1 MLSQGSESMI
11 RINKLTDYGIVIAV
25 RIASGE
31 RGRLNTAREIAA
43 ATRVPQPT
51 VTQLLKQ
58 LACSGILSSTRG
70 ATGGYALVEPPEAI
84 TVARLVEALEGPIA
98 LTECSE
104 ANCNCALEEDCAVEA
119 PWQTISLA
127 VRNALE
133 SVTLA
138 DMARPALAPLLV
150 SLGGVKA

>member
-1 MLSQGSESMI
+1 MM

-25 RIASGE
+25 RIAHDE
-31 RGRLNTAREIAA
+31 PGRLHTAREIAA

-51 VTQLLKQ
+51 VTRLLKQ
-58 LACSGILSSTRG
+58 LARSGILASTRG
-70 ATGGYALVEPPEAI
+70 ASGGYAPPEAI
-84 TVARLVEALEGPIA
+84 SVARLVEALEGPIA

-104 ANCNCALEEDCAVEA
+104 AICNCALEKDCAVEA

-127 VRNALE
+127 VRGALE

-138 DMARPALAPLLV
+138 DMARPSLAPPLV
-150 SLGGVKA
+150 ALGGVKA

>member
-1 MLSQGSESMI
+1 VI

-25 RIASGE
+25 RIAKEESE
-31 RGRLNTAREIAA
+31 RLHTAREIAED
-43 ATRVPQPT
+43 THVPQPT
-51 VTQLLKQ
+51 VTRLLKQ
-58 LACSGILSSTRG
+58 LARSGILASTRG
-70 ATGGYALVEPPEAI
+70 ASGGYALAEPPEAI
-84 TVARLVEALEGPIA
+84 SVARLVEALEGPIA

-104 ANCNCALEEDCAVEA
+104 AICNCALEEDCAVEA

-138 DMARPALAPLLV
+138 DMARPALAPSLV

>member
-1 MLSQGSESMI
+1 MM

-31 RGRLNTAREIAA
+31 PGQLHTAREIAA
-43 ATRVPQPT
+43 ETRVPQPT
-51 VTQLLKQ
+51 VTRLLKQ
-58 LACSGILSSTRG
+58 LARSGILASTRG
-70 ATGGYALVEPPEAI
+70 ASGGYALAEPPKAVS
-84 TVARLVEALEGPIA
+84 VARLVEALEGPIA

-104 ANCNCALEEDCAVEA
+104 AICNCALEEDCAVEA

-127 VRNALE
+127 VRGALE

-138 DMARPALAPLLV
+138 DMARPSLAPPLIP
-150 SLGGVKA
+150 LGGIRA